1 MKRVLTIAGIVVAS
15 SLLVSVGNAASSGG
29 GTSQPSIFTTLL
41 NLLLGSDPTTP
52 VAAGQPNQSCQSFNP
67 PQTPGNSAGGAPG
80 SPFGGGVSDSHYAGS
95 APQNSNNPASVSQY
109 DVACLNQFN
118 KNTR

>member
-1 MKRVLTIAGIVVAS
+1 MNRLVVTGIVVAS
-15 SLLVSVGNAASSGG
+15 TLILSGGNLSASSSNGN
-29 GTSQPSIFTTLL
+29 SQPSVLTTLL
-41 NLLLGSDPTTP
+41 NLLLGTDPTTP

-80 SPFGGGVSDSHYAGS
+80 SPFGGGVADSHYAGS
-95 APQNSNNPASVSQY
+95 QPQNSNNPASVSQY

-118 KNTR
+118 